1 MSPRLKSALSVGVA
15 GALGAWFANFG
26 RLAGGAMSLL
36 DGIGH
41 SALVLAL
48 AAGLWFLYDKIRS
61 RADA

>member
-1 MSPRLKSALSVGVA
+1 MSPPLKSALSVGVA

-48 AAGLWFLYDKIRS
+48 AAGLWFL
-61 RADA
+61 